1 MSEIVLL
8 GKTYTVR
15 RATLADAIRRG
26 RLEKENAA
34 REYAD
39 DDIRAASLLYPPL
52 AACTDNAP
60 SLDDFLAMPD
70 TETDTW
76 FLAARAENP
85 HWFPAAQDESGPN
98 A

>member
-15 RATLADAIRRG
+15 RATLADALRRG
-26 RLEKENAA
+26 RLMREVDASEFADEDTRGAA
-34 REYAD
+34 T
-39 DDIRAASLLYPPL
+39 LYPPL
-52 AACTDNAP
+52 AACTIDAP
-60 SLDDFLAMPD
+60 SLEGFLGMPD

-76 FLAARAENP
+76 FLAVKAENP